1 MKFIP
6 IAFRKKIKFRRIG
19 NDGNRVKDGNKKRF
33 GNSMKK
39 GNSFL
44 PSCEKQA
51 LLDT

>member
-1 MKFIP
+1 M
-6 IAFRKKIKFRRIG
+6 FRRIG